1 MVRSAGPLERANF
14 RDVTMHSAA
23 MRNRLSAFCVITAVV
38 MLAPAPIPALAQTE
52 TPAQTEAGTQTQAE
66 AEAET
71 QTQTETEEPEQLT
84 IYDAD
89 IEGRLGLDDEQQ
101 QLVEEILKES
111 TREQRTILRK
121 YGIDPMG
128 EPRAILLIQA
138 AGELLD
144 LGRRTRRRLRPVL
157 NGDQLAEYDRI
168 IREVENRV
176 REAVR
181 W

>member
-1 MVRSAGPLERANF
+1 
-14 RDVTMHSAA
+14 MHSAA
-23 MRNRLSAFCVITAVV
+23 MRNRLSAFCVITAAV

-52 TPAQTEAGTQTQAE
+52 TETPAQTEA
-66 AEAET
+66 
-71 QTQTETEEPEQLT
+71 EEPEQQT

-89 IEGRLGLDDEQQ
+89 IEGRLRLDDEQQ

-144 LGRRTRRRLRPVL
+144 LGRRTRRRLRPIL